1 MMGLATASD
10 LANSSAPFALVAGK
24 LFGPVAGPLVAAAGM
39 LKALGTLAGWLLLTA
54 QTSRA
59 AADHGLLPPL
69 FARTRAGDTPVAG
82 LVTAGLVGTAGVFM
96 TISPTL
102 GQQFGLLSEAAT
114 LFCLLMYLAS
124 CAAAIK
130 YRLKG
135 AYVLT
140 AIGGTFCLCAIAWS
154 SVASLKATAMCLV
167 VLALFYLPAM
177 RRKYLLP
184 DAAVRTGELERLRE
198 RHDDLPGR

>member
-1 MMGLATASD
+1 
-10 LANSSAPFALVAGK
+10 
-24 LFGPVAGPLVAAAGM
+24 
-39 LKALGTLAGWLLLTA
+39 
-54 QTSRA
+54 
-59 AADHGLLPPL
+59 LLPQL

-82 LVTAGLVGTAGVFM
+82 LMTAGMVGTAGVLI

-130 YRLKG
+130 YRLQG

-140 AIGGTFCLCAIAWS
+140 AIGGAFCICAIAWS
-154 SVASLKATAMCLV
+154 SVPSLKATAVCLV

-177 RRKYLLP
+177 RRKYLLT
-184 DAAVRTGELERLRE
+184 DATVRTAEFEKLRE
-198 RHDDLPGR
+198 HPPDVNTP